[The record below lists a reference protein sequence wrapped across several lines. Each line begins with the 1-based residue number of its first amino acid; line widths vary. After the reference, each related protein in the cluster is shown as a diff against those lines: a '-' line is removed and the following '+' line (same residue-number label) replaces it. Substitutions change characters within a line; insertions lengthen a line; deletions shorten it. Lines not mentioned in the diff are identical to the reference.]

1 MDAKPNAL
9 VLQLLEWIAQRPRTY
24 AETMDAWRTSCPRL
38 PIWEEAFDNRL
49 ITIES
54 KPAATQSTPMVTIT
68 DRGQTL
74 LERNGKS
81 VASK

>member
-1 MDAKPNAL
+1 MDAQPNAL

-49 ITIES
+49 VTVE
-54 KPAATQSTPMVTIT
+54 PNAGAAQSTLLVTVT
-68 DRGQTL
+68 DRGRTL
-74 LERNGKS
+74 LDHFTQTKA
-81 VASK
+81 AS